1 MAPVSVVSEPF
12 APNAQASLMIQT
24 YFRAGSADTKVRLW
38 IEGESNGQRYIRRT
52 ALNVSTGWES
62 RVVRASDL
70 PAGGLDIAR
79 LRFELLNPGTL
90 WIDDIRIL
98 SNDTDSRSGRLH
110 AQRTLL
116 AALQAYREH
125 RYADFAR
132 LAGSHWIRQS
142 SAMAS
147 GRLARLA
154 ETPPKIGGVRTHS
167 TDTDAS
173 ALPPDR
179 KLR

>member
-1 MAPVSVVSEPF
+1 VVSEPF
-12 APNAQASLMIQT
+12 APNAQSSLMIQT
-24 YFRAGSADTKVRLW
+24 FLRAAAADTKVRLW
-38 IEGESNGQRYIRRT
+38 IEAEAGGQPYIRRT
-52 ALNVSTGWES
+52 ELRVSTGWEA
-62 RVVRASDL
+62 RVVRASDV
-70 PAGGLDIAR
+70 PAGGLDSAR
-79 LRFELLNPGTL
+79 LRFELLSPGTL

-98 SNDTDSRSGRLH
+98 SSDTASRSARLH

-116 AALQAYREH
+116 AALQAYREQ

-142 SAMAS
+142 NPLAT
-147 GRLARLA
+147 GRLARLTDA
-154 ETPPKIGGVRTHS
+154 PPRVGAAGTRS
-167 TDTDAS
+167 TDAEPS